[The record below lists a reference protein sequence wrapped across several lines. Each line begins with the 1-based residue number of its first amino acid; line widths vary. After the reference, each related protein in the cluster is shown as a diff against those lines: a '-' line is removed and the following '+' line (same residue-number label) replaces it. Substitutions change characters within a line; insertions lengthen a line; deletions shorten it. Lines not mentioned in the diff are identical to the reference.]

1 MIPLVSH
8 VTLLTYAEA
17 YSVVATLLAA
27 LDETESLEQDDCVEK
42 ALKFGR
48 QAYLQRRISS
58 ESSIGKLLFKNA
70 YKMLQSRK
78 LTDCSDPN
86 VAENRMELARE
97 LRDLLRRL
105 DLIRAIG
112 VASRGTGQEK

>member
-1 MIPLVSH
+1 MH
-8 VTLLTYAEA
+8 AQG
-17 YSVVATLLAA
+17 VAIQ
-27 LDETESLEQDDCVEK
+27 S
-42 ALKFGR
+42 F
-48 QAYLQRRISS
+48 
-58 ESSIGKLLFKNA
+58 IGKILFKNA

-86 VAENRMELARE
+86 VAENRMEQACE

-112 VASRGTGQEK
+112 VASRGATQEK

>member
-1 MIPLVSH
+1 MESN
-8 VTLLTYAEA
+8 E
-17 YSVVATLLAA
+17 S
-27 LDETESLEQDDCVEK
+27 LDESACVER

-70 YKMLQSRK
+70 YKMLESRN
-78 LTDCSDPN
+78 LTNYSDPN

-105 DLIRAIG
+105 ELIRAIG
-112 VASRGTGQEK
+112 VASRGATQEK

>member
-1 MIPLVSH
+1 MEP
-8 VTLLTYAEA
+8 
-17 YSVVATLLAA
+17 
-27 LDETESLEQDDCVEK
+27 TESLEREDCVSE
-42 ALKFGR
+42 ALKYGR

-58 ESSIGKLLFKNA
+58 ESSIGKELFKNGF
-70 YKMLQSRK
+70 KMLESRQ
-78 LTDCSDPN
+78 LADCSDPN

-112 VASRGTGQEK
+112 VASRGTL